1 MFLWLRRLF
10 IAHDWS
16 FDAASDTYTC
26 TVCGRREQPDPDDGV
41 NLTARRVVWPGYPDA
56 HLVRSRRA
64 RRAPAADE
72 MLLSLGKTKN

>member
-1 MFLWLRRLF
+1 MVLWLRRLF
-10 IAHDWS
+10 ISHDWS

-56 HLVRSRRA
+56 HLARSRLG
-64 RRAPAADE
+64 RRAPGGDKT
-72 MLLSLGKTKN
+72 LPSFGKTEN